1 MTNSFK
7 IKHKE
12 VDGETDITLSGQLT
26 INVIIKLVD
35 EIKDLLKNASNVNIH
50 VKEVENMDLTFI
62 QMLFAIKNSGK
73 KENFKV
79 KVDMDLSE
87 ELTLL
92 IKNAGFYNTLNL
104 N

>member
-1 MTNSFK
+1 MTNSFI

-12 VDGETDITLSGQLT
+12 VKGEIDITLSGQLT
-26 INVIIKLVD
+26 INSIVKLVA
-35 EIKDLLKNASNVNIH
+35 EMKPLLKNASNVKIH
-50 VKEVENMDLTFI
+50 VKEVENIDLTFI

-73 KENFKV
+73 KDNYKINV
-79 KVDMDLSE
+79 SMDLSE

-92 IKNAGFYNTLNL
+92 IDNAGFHSALNL